1 MKIIQPYKKEI
12 NLVHQTL
19 FASGFAVIT
28 ANAQGMT
35 FPWAAGIL
43 VPVMAIDFLNVALGC
58 TESTK
63 AGAEKLKDIWPQ
75 LMMAVVG
82 GPTIVNFLLAVND
95 PLTTLWNPE
104 ANPYIFAGL
113 LSVLWIK
120 SLYDLYQSPNQAK
133 GLQALQTGVL
143 LAGVVSVF
151 VCHDEDIAL
160 GLIVCVSAILLA
172 GMQWGLGAKQKGPDY
187 SAM

>member
-1 MKIIQPYKKEI
+1 MKTIQSYKKEI

-43 VPVMAIDFLNVALGC
+43 APVMAIDLLNVGLGYS
-58 TESTK
+58 ESTK
-63 AGAEKLKDIWPQ
+63 EGAAKLKDIWPQ
-75 LMMAVVG
+75 LMMALVG

-95 PLTTLWNPE
+95 PLTALWNPE

-120 SLYDLYQSPNQAK
+120 SLYELYQDPDQAK

-160 GLIVCVSAILLA
+160 GLIVCVSAILLG
-172 GMQWGLGAKQKGPDY
+172 GMQWGLGTENEYQKLAQD
-187 SAM
+187 

>member
-1 MKIIQPYKKEI
+1 MKTIQSYKKEI

-19 FASGFAVIT
+19 FASGFAVIA

-43 VPVMAIDFLNVALGC
+43 VPVMAIDLLNLGLGY
-58 TESTK
+58 TESK
-63 AGAEKLKDIWPQ
+63 KEGAAKLKDIWPQ
-75 LMMAVVG
+75 LMMALVG
-82 GPTIVNFLLAVND
+82 GFTIVNFLLAFKG
-95 PLTTLWNPE
+95 PLLWNPE

-120 SLYDLYQSPNQAK
+120 SLCDLYQSPDKAK
-133 GLQALQTGVL
+133 GLHTLQTGVL

-160 GLIVCVSAILLA
+160 GLILCVSAILLG
-172 GMQWGLGAKQKGPDY
+172 GMQWGLSTKEKENDY
-187 SAM
+187 SAVQ